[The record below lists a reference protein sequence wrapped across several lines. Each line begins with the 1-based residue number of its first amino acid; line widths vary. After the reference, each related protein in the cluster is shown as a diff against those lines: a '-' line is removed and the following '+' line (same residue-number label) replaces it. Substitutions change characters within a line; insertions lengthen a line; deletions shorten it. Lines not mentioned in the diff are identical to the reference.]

1 MNVNAPA
8 PGRSRDSTV
17 EGGRRLTVKVCV
29 GAGCAANGS
38 LEVVEAFRRALDRIP
53 QLDARVE
60 EVENLA
66 SLEVGITGCHGF
78 CAMGVLVAIPE
89 LGVLYCRVGPRD
101 VAEIVRTSLSGGRLI
116 ERLLFKNPTD
126 GTPCRGERE
135 IPFFGKQVRQAL
147 ANCGDVDPED
157 IDDYRSRGGY
167 ESLAKVLR
175 EMQPSQAIDE
185 LKRSGLQGR
194 GGAGFPTG
202 LKWQLVA
209 EAEGRAKFVVCNGD
223 EGDPGAFTD
232 RSILAGDP
240 HAVIEGMSIAAYAV
254 GAQKGILYVRAAYP
268 LAIHRLTIALEQA
281 RARGCLGV
289 DVLGSG
295 FDFDISVVE
304 GAGAFVCG
312 EETALLN
319 SIEGRRGMP
328 RPRPPY
334 PAIKGLWGCPT
345 LINNVETYANVPRV
359 IAKGARGFSG
369 IGTEESKGTK
379 TFALTGKVENVGLV
393 EVPMGITLREIVYD
407 IGGGIPE
414 GMRFKAAQI
423 GGSAGGCIPAAHLDT
438 PIDYRSLQE
447 LGATMGSGGLVVLD
461 ERTCMVKLARY
472 FLEFCVEESCGKC
485 PPCRIG
491 NQVMVNILGRIIE
504 GRGRPDDI
512 ERLEALGEH
521 IKRTSLCGLGQ
532 TSPNPTLSTVRHFRA
547 EYEAHILERRCPAGE
562 CYKLVTFFI
571 DESLCEGCE
580 LCVSSCPVEAIS
592 GKAEHVHAIDANVC
606 VHCGACL
613 SACPSGAV
621 RTK

>member
-1 MNVNAPA
+1 L
-8 PGRSRDSTV
+8 G
-17 EGGRRLTVKVCV
+17 
-29 GAGCAANGS
+29 
-38 LEVVEAFRRALDRIP
+38 LD
-53 QLDARVE
+53 
-60 EVENLA
+60 
-66 SLEVGITGCHGF
+66 G
-78 CAMGVLVAIPE
+78 
-89 LGVLYCRVGPRD
+89 
-101 VAEIVRTSLSGGRLI
+101 
-116 ERLLFKNPTD
+116 
-126 GTPCRGERE
+126 
-135 IPFFGKQVRQAL
+135 
-147 ANCGDVDPED
+147 
-157 IDDYRSRGGY
+157 
-167 ESLAKVLR
+167 
-175 EMQPSQAIDE
+175 
-185 LKRSGLQGR
+185 
-194 GGAGFPTG
+194 
-202 LKWQLVA
+202 
-209 EAEGRAKFVVCNGD
+209 
-223 EGDPGAFTD
+223 
-232 RSILAGDP
+232 
-240 HAVIEGMSIAAYAV
+240 
-254 GAQKGILYVRAAYP
+254 
-268 LAIHRLTIALEQA
+268 
-281 RARGCLGV
+281 
-289 DVLGSG
+289 LGSEV
-295 FDFDISVVE
+295 DFDISVVE

-491 NQVMVNILGRIIE
+491 NQVMVNILERIIE

-562 CYKLVTFFI
+562 CYELVTFFI
-571 DESLCEGCE
+571 EESRCEGCD